1 MVLVRISVCVVE
13 MRRCLCVAEVR
24 RCLCVV
30 EVRRCRG
37 VKRSD
42 TDDIPFVGKVA
53 ASGEC
58 RRPVQRRS
66 GGAVRPPAG
75 AGEVV
80 EQSPEG
86 FVVVGPASDHAHGSA
101 GHGDRCGCRDEVG
114 DGIID
119 DARCDPVTLGR
130 APEDGRSKGG
140 EGASN
145 ISPAGEGAREGTQVS
160 AQVSTQAAGIL
171 FERRR
176 RSSSVS
182 RAQRTDQSD
191 LSGPTAAA
199 LVAEPG
205 TPSVGAPG
213 LSAVNAVGY
222 RSGSG
227 DEHRARFAGK
237 GTEMGCEHIGGNGD
251 LGIPVLAE
259 AKGGRAGAYVIGVD
273 AGRPDANRDEPG
285 ETVGAECRNEGND
298 RGEGELDA
306 VFDGET
312 GEAGT
317 LPFDPTVR
325 VIKADPTVCLAE
337 IDREQ
342 ARLNGCAHEILTLL
356 YKDNLQDACNQS
368 K

>member
-1 MVLVRISVCVVE
+1 MTYLSWGRS
-13 MRRCLCVAEVR
+13 RRVA
-24 RCLCVV
+24 
-30 EVRRCRG
+30 
-37 VKRSD
+37 S
-42 TDDIPFVGKVA
+42 VA
-53 ASGEC
+53 APSNGVPAGRC
-58 RRPVQRRS
+58 CLRRWRLSSLSSRRRNS
-66 GGAVRPPAG
+66 WSSARPPTTLTGVPGTVIAAVVATRWAMASSTMLDATPSPSAARRKTVGAKEARERATSAPPVRARGRALRSALRSAPRPRASCSSAVAG
-75 AGEVV
+75 PRPSAARSA
-80 EQSPEG
+80 QTSPICPAPRPPPPPPTHPPQPPPPPTPRPP
-86 FVVVGPASDHAHGSA
+86 PAS
-101 GHGDRCGCRDEVG
+101 
-114 DGIID
+114 
-119 DARCDPVTLGR
+119 R
-130 APEDGRSKGG
+130 AP
-140 EGASN
+140 
-145 ISPAGEGAREGTQVS
+145 
-160 AQVSTQAAGIL
+160 
-171 FERRR
+171 
-176 RSSSVS
+176 
-182 RAQRTDQSD
+182 RTDQSD

-222 RSGSG
+222 RSASRH
-227 DEHRARFAGK
+227 EHPAPFPPK

-259 AKGGRAGAYVIGVD
+259 AKGKRAGAYGIGVD

-285 ETVGAECRNEGND
+285 ETVGAERRNQGND

-312 GEAGT
+312 GEAAT